1 MNTALMKIL
10 IPMLPN
16 QLKTKTT
23 PLVAL
28 TRTQASQQST
38 VGKYIIEDVGFGEG
52 EVDGV
57 WNGVEHNAAVSKVSA
72 DSRVLVAPVD
82 DEDFE
87 LVVDGDCNSN
97 LINKE

>member
-38 VGKYIIEDVGFGEG
+38 AGKYVVEDVGSGED
-52 EVDGV
+52 EVDGD
-57 WNGVEHNAAVSKVSA
+57 WNNVESNAAVSKVSA

-87 LVVDGDCNSN
+87 LVDGDCNSN

>member
-1 MNTALMKIL
+1 MNTALMKI
-10 IPMLPN
+10 

-38 VGKYIIEDVGFGEG
+38 AGKYVVEDVGSGEDNVHG
-52 EVDGV
+52 D
-57 WNGVEHNAAVSKVSA
+57 WNNVESNAAVSKVSA
-72 DSRVLVAPVD
+72 GSRVLVAPVD
-82 DEDFE
+82 DEDAK
-87 LVVDGDCNSN
+87 VVDGDCNDN